1 MNVFEQIMAPFIF
14 IIEQILQFSYELTG
28 NYGVSIILLSFAIS
42 LLLLPVFIYIEKSKK
57 KYEDDLLKHFK
68 GDIVFD
74 LIFLGVGSDGH
85 TGSIFEKN
93 QVDSPENVIV
103 TSSRR
108 HPYMRV
114 SLGMNVINKARRKIF
129 LLGPEKIPIIDSTIF
144 KDLPVSKVVDPEF
157 LSYLK

>member
-1 MNVFEQIMAPFIF
+1 M
-14 IIEQILQFSYELTG
+14 
-28 NYGVSIILLSFAIS
+28 
-42 LLLLPVFIYIEKSKK
+42 
-57 KYEDDLLKHFK
+57 
-68 GDIVFD
+68 FD
-74 LIFLGVGSDGH
+74 LIFLGIGSDGH

-93 QVDSPENVIV
+93 QGDLPEDVIV

-144 KDLPVSKVVDPEF
+144 KDLPVSKVIDPEF
-157 LSYLK
+157 LFYLKIN